1 MARPKTYN
9 ISLSDPDVKKLK
21 SIIRNKSTS
30 KTLRNRCQ
38 ILLDL
43 DEAHG
48 KVPTYEQC
56 AKSNGV
62 CPATISNTVAGFDL
76 NGITYLKKLNRSPN
90 SDQARRK
97 VDGRLEA
104 HIIALACGPVPE
116 GHSRWTIRL
125 LADELKVEVGEEEA
139 VNKETI
145 RRTLKKTNFDLTKT
159 TIGVSPKKKIQNS

>member
-1 MARPKTYN
+1 MLYQKVLDF
-9 ISLSDPDVKKLK
+9 ICQKLLE
-21 SIIRNKSTS
+21 NNFHFLPESTCR
-30 KTLRNRCQ
+30 L
-38 ILLDL
+38 
-43 DEAHG
+43 H
-48 KVPTYEQC
+48 
-56 AKSNGV
+56 KSNGV

-159 TIGVSPKKKIQNS
+159 TTGVSPKKKIQNS